1 MAKGRLSA
9 AFLKA
14 VGKYMLVETKLG
26 VADLCIVF
34 GNPHADHLAAH
45 AAKLYHQ
52 GYVKTIVVTGKPATD
67 DGRPEAIRM
76 RDVLVQ
82 KGVPASAILVEDKA
96 TNSGENVV
104 NTIQLLKDK
113 GLFDKVNSI
122 IAVGHVHAA
131 RRFLMTLEKH
141 WPQPLKMFTTDNCF
155 GAPRE
160 DWHKDAQFRA
170 AVLSE
175 YDKIPDYKTKGFIAE
190 VDIDAINRRA
200 GALPQPPRKPPAPGF

>member
-1 MAKGRLSA
+1 MAKGRLTA

-26 VADLCIVF
+26 MADVCIVF

-52 GYVKTIVVTGKPATD
+52 GYFKTIVVSGKPATD
-67 DGRPEAIRM
+67 DGRPEATRL

-82 KGVPASAILVEDKA
+82 QGVPASAILVEDKA
-96 TNSGENVV
+96 TNSGENVLY
-104 NTIQLLKDK
+104 TMQLLKDK
-113 GLFDKVNSI
+113 GLLNGINSI
-122 IAVGHVHAA
+122 IAVGHIHAA

-141 WPQPLKMFTTDNCF
+141 WPQPLKMFTTNNCF
-155 GAPRE
+155 GVPAN

-170 AVLSE
+170 MVLSE
-175 YDKIPDYKTKGFIAE
+175 YDKIPDYKAKGFITE

-200 GALPQPPRKPPAPGF
+200 ANLNQPPRKPPSPGF